1 MNASL
6 PKPLA
11 IAALACLWVFFAAS
25 AHADEA
31 MTGDRLVR
39 QLWGS
44 LQQGNYDGV
53 EAMLAPAFQSV
64 HEGGVRDR
72 EQEIAYLRGMK
83 VNEYS
88 LGNIVATGGDSL
100 YVVSYR
106 LTLKGSLNGRPL
118 VINGAPRLSVFARE
132 GGVWRW
138 TAHANLAGRR

>member
-1 MNASL
+1 MLAAFPKSL
-6 PKPLA
+6 TL
-11 IAALACLWVFFAAS
+11 AALVCLAVLFVAP

-44 LQQGNYDGV
+44 LHQGNHDGV
-53 EAMLAPAFQSV
+53 EAMLAPAFQAV

-72 EQEIAYLRGMK
+72 AQEIAYLRGMK

-88 LGNIVATGGDSL
+88 LSNIVATGGDSL

-118 VINGAPRLSVFARE
+118 VINGAPRLSVFSRE
-132 GGVWRW
+132 GDVWHW

>member
-1 MNASL
+1 MRASL
-6 PKPLA
+6 PKPLFFV
-11 IAALACLWVFFAAS
+11 ALFCLWAFLVAPS
-25 AHADEA
+25 HADEV

-53 EAMLAPAFQSV
+53 EAMLAPAFQAV

-88 LGNIVATGGDSL
+88 LSNIVATGGDSL

-106 LTLKGSLNGRPL
+106 LTLKGHLKGRPL

-132 GGVWRW
+132 GDVWYW